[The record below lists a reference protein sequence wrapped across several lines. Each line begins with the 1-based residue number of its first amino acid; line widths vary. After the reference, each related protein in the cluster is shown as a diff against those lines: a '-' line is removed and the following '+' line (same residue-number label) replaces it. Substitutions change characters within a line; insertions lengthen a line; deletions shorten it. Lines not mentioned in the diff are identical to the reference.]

1 MTTLNRIS
9 KLIREF
15 RDKEYRHASVASHIT
30 NRIAFQI
37 RALREQRQWNQE
49 RLAQEAGMKQE
60 RISVLENPNHS
71 SVNIETLK
79 RLARAFD
86 VALIVGFVPFSH
98 LVKWELDLSS
108 NSLEVP
114 SFDQEPYF
122 TELPREGLTTTSVA
136 QTIVTEG
143 MISAYTVVT
152 VPWNSAPNIIYN
164 CQQNAQGIAVFNP
177 IAGGS
182 VGLGTGGSAAVINLF
197 RPKESLAQ
205 SMPQLGDQGQSDLT
219 RQRRA
224 ML

>member
-1 MTTLNRIS
+1 MS
-9 KLIREF
+9 KLIKEF
-15 RDKEYRHASVASHIT
+15 QDKAYRHASVASHIT

-98 LVKWELDLSS
+98 LAKWELDLSS

-122 TELPREGLTTTSVA
+122 KELPTEELTTQPMTYA
-136 QTIVTEG
+136 ATYAAVTEG
-143 MISAYTVVT
+143 ITSYNAITI
-152 VPWNSAPNIIYN
+152 PWNLPPGTLLIS
-164 CQQNAQGIAVFNP
+164 QQNPQGIAAFNP
-177 IAGGS
+177 TAGGTVRLE
-182 VGLGTGGSAAVINLF
+182 VGRGATVLPFGRKEQAAAPGQGCQAESNF
-197 RPKESLAQ
+197 MKEPPDAFKR
-205 SMPQLGDQGQSDLT
+205 G
-219 RQRRA
+219 